1 MEKVETNQYS
11 FSPLREFTYPF
22 IEKKKYSKFRL
33 NSILAIVGS
42 SITAALSLLSPIA
55 GLVIA
60 SLFFAVT
67 TAFTAT
73 HIYAQLIHSD
83 EDQNKRFKLLGA
95 DPYANLYKRKSPILN
110 KTTLTHFLVGAVA
123 FTLALCLYLFV
134 PTPVFAMMATT
145 AICGSLL
152 PFYIKSFIALLHS
165 SLPLYKLTLKYKLKL
180 RVWMPE
186 KQPDLTLITI
196 ARERYTHRVEGPD
209 GKLCLVTK

>member
-1 MEKVETNQYS
+1 M
-11 FSPLREFTYPF
+11 
-22 IEKKKYSKFRL
+22 
-33 NSILAIVGS
+33 
-42 SITAALSLLSPIA
+42 
-55 GLVIA
+55 VIA

-73 HIYAQLIHSD
+73 HIYAQLVHPD
-83 EDQNKRFKLLGA
+83 QDQNKRFKLLGA

-134 PTPVFAMMATT
+134 PPPVFAMMATT

-180 RVWMPE
+180 RVGVLE
-186 KQPDLTLITI
+186 KQPDLKLLKIV
-196 ARERYTHRVEGPD
+196 EESYTDRVESPNR
-209 GKLCLVTK
+209 KLSLVTKYRDIPHTETRKQSDKAFFGDREQIQERETLEQAPDDRLAYFTSLGGVFNNHF